1 MRKFY
6 LAFLCFSLFAGVF
19 MSCSD
24 DDKYIPTPPQVS
36 IESLSGEFAMPQ
48 EDSIVLRAKIASPLA
63 TTLSWSIKG
72 NEVSKDSVFTFK
84 MSELGKYDV
93 KLTATNTD
101 GEVSA
106 TASIE
111 VYGKYKYGTFVLNE
125 RSTLIFISPKGI
137 VSDSVYYNVNGT
149 ALGGYSQDLFISN
162 HKMYIISQNSG
173 DDGYLVVTNA
183 ETMKKETGYKEA
195 LEDHVSGPTHV
206 AVLGDDDIYLRDN
219 NGVNL
224 FRPSTGEFLLIEG
237 TERARKNTMAVVD
250 GKVFATVDNTV
261 VVIEKGKN
269 KITKAIEF
277 DSGVSGVIK
286 SSDGN
291 LWVSTESGK
300 ISKVNAKDYS
310 ITKTNELPLD
320 AASTLECGYAA
331 VPSITAK
338 GDTLYMSGL
347 KTKIYRHIFSTNQTK
362 LMVDAADM
370 VENANIVYNT
380 AAVHP
385 ITGEV
390 YFNTIKGYT
399 PDYLVNH
406 ISVFNF
412 SGTEPKLSAD
422 YENYTKYPAGT
433 FFTYNFE

>member
-6 LAFLCFSLFAGVF
+6 LAFLCFSLLAGVF

-24 DDKYIPTPPQVS
+24 DDKYIPTLPQVS

-84 MSELGKYDV
+84 MNELGKYEV

-125 RSTLIFISPKGI
+125 RSTLVFISPKGI
-137 VSDSVYYNVNGT
+137 VSDSVYYKVNGT
-149 ALGGYSQDLFISN
+149 TLGRSSQDLFISN
-162 HKMYIISQNSG
+162 NKMYIISQNSG
-173 DDGYLVVTNA
+173 TDGYLVVTNA
-183 ETMKKETGYKEA
+183 ETMKKEADYKEA
-195 LEDHVSGPTHV
+195 LEDYVSGPTHV
-206 AVLGDDDIYLRDN
+206 AVLGDDDIYLRD
-219 NGVNL
+219 GRGINL
-224 FRPSTGEFLLIEG
+224 FHPSTGGFLLIEG
-237 TERARKNTMAVVD
+237 TEGARKNTMAVVE
-250 GKVFATVDNTV
+250 GKVFATVGNAV
-261 VVIEKGKN
+261 VVMEKGKN
-269 KITKAIEF
+269 KITKSIEF
-277 DSGVSGVIK
+277 DSRVSGVIK

-310 ITKTNELPLD
+310 ITKTNELPQD
-320 AASTLECGYAA
+320 AASTLDCGYAA
-331 VPSITAK
+331 APSITAK

-370 VENANIVYNT
+370 VENANMVYNT
-380 AAVHP
+380 VAVHP

-390 YFNTIKGYT
+390 YLNTIKGYT
-399 PDYLVNH
+399 PDYLINH

-412 SGTEPKLSAD
+412 SGTEPKLSAN